1 MARQNASFPH
11 GFAAFCIFCC
21 YPLPLVGS
29 GTARQ
34 YHVRMRLLGN
44 ILWLILGG
52 LLLAASWA
60 IIGLVLCVTIV
71 GIPLGIQAFKMAGL
85 TLTPFGKT
93 VVYGGGGQYRMVCVG
108 WHMDGD
114 WLHTCRPAELRH
126 HHWHSV
132 RHSIVQDGQI
142 SAMAVRLANPQL
154 VITSDHFTQHRRPS
168 TAVLHISIEEL
179 RSEQAVTTAP

>member
-1 MARQNASFPH
+1 MTKQNTSFPH

-21 YPLPLVGS
+21 YPLPLVGI
-29 GTARQ
+29 GTACQ
-34 YHVRMRLLGN
+34 YHVRMRLIGN

-60 IIGLVLCVTIV
+60 IIGLVLCITIV

-85 TLTPFGKT
+85 TLTPFGKDRGVWRRRGIRADQHHLVRT
-93 VVYGGGGQYRMVCVG
+93 GRFV
-108 WHMDGD
+108 DGD

-126 HHWHSV
+126 HHRYSV
-132 RHSIVQDGQI
+132 RYPVVQDGQI

-154 VITSDHFTQHRRPS
+154 VNHFRS
-168 TAVLHISIEEL
+168 LHP
-179 RSEQAVTTAP
+179 A